1 MKRYIDFVQ
10 KPKKGQQNVE
20 EETAFVSVP
29 EKKPARPAS
38 VRPASVKPTASA
50 QTTPVK
56 PAPVRPH
63 YKPDF
68 GPVRKKPLGAPS
80 TARPV
85 AAAPA
90 AVHSAPAAVRP
101 TATLVTSRP
110 ASTTVQKPKRPTMDM
125 ARPAVRRP
133 AVAPRLAPK
142 PAQKPAPKPVEK
154 PVEKSVDNSVE
165 NDFDSIFGII
175 EDYHPVSNQPPE
187 IKKRPLSN
195 GEPAPRHFFSRKPQ
209 TETKE
214 AQAAEVIKE
223 AEVVEQP
230 KKTIPKTP
238 FIRTAV
244 EKRPLS
250 NNFTPKKPAAPV
262 KEPSDPATIIE
273 KPEKDAHVGII
284 VTVVLTIVFGAALGT
299 AAFLLLSK

>member
-10 KPKKGQQNVE
+10 KPKKGQAKVE

-29 EKKPARPAS
+29 EKKPARPTTSQPAAAARP
-38 VRPASVKPTASA
+38 VATRPVAARPATTAA
-50 QTTPVK
+50 TTVHPAA
-56 PAPVRPH
+56 APVRPH

-68 GPVRKKPLGAPS
+68 GPVRKKPLNAS
-80 TARPV
+80 IAKPV
-85 AAAPA
+85 APRPA
-90 AVHSAPAAVRP
+90 ATAPVRP
-101 TATLVTSRP
+101 TVSRP
-110 ASTTVQKPKRPTMDM
+110 TTAT
-125 ARPAVRRP
+125 RPA
-133 AVAPRLAPK
+133 A
-142 PAQKPAPKPVEK
+142 KPVEK
-154 PVEKSVDNSVE
+154 PVENSTSD
-165 NDFDSIFGII
+165 DFDSIFGII
-175 EDYHPVSNQPPE
+175 EDYHPVNNQPPE

-195 GEPAPRHFFSRKPQ
+195 GEPSSHHFFGRKSQ
-209 TETKE
+209 SETKE

-223 AEVVEQP
+223 AEIVEQP

-238 FIRTAV
+238 FIRTTV